1 MGRSWGLLSQ
11 PLFLDRNCICKRI
24 PEPQC
29 SSYSVLL
36 NFIN

>member
-1 MGRSWGLLSQ
+1 MDRSEGLLFQ
-11 PLFLDRNCICKRI
+11 PLFSDHNRICKRI